1 MKEKDKKKIWKI
13 SANMNTGLTPVFI
26 VSKSMDDALEIAR
39 KIDSRYNTAQ
49 LHSYQYS
56 YCY

>member
-26 VSKSMDDALEIAR
+26 VSKSMDDAFEIAR
-39 KIDSRYNTAQ
+39 KIDIRYNTAQ
-49 LHSYQYS
+49 LHSYQ
-56 YCY
+56 